1 MLSNSGSGRGE
12 KPYSHEER
20 VSIGLPIV
28 RRMAFR
34 LARRLPPN
42 VDVEDLISAGTEGLL
57 RALQTYDDAQYPNF
71 EPYAKVCIRGAILD
85 ELRANDSLTR
95 YGRDRLKEINKAIH
109 ALQNEIGREPTE
121 TEIANR
127 LSIPLSEF
135 QRISGEL
142 VRRPML
148 TFIDPIEPDTVE
160 SDGPTPA
167 TVLDRQEL
175 RERLMSAIERLPE
188 KSQQVLALYYQEE
201 CTQLEIGRI
210 LGVTN
215 SRASQILSE
224 SIAQLRALLEEPDD
238 NTRRFNHPRRRAIN
252 Q

>member
-1 MLSNSGSGRGE
+1 MLTNSGSGRKE
-12 KPYSHEER
+12 KPGSHEER
-20 VSIGLPIV
+20 IAIGLPIV
-28 RRMAFR
+28 RRTAFR

-42 VDVEDLISAGTEGLL
+42 VDVEDLIGAGTEGLL
-57 RALQTYDDAQYPNF
+57 RALQTYDETQYPNF
-71 EPYAKVCIRGAILD
+71 EPYAKACIRGAILD

-95 YGRDRLKEINKAIH
+95 YGRDRQKGINKAIH
-109 ALQNEIGREPTE
+109 ALHNELGREPTE
-121 TEIANR
+121 SEIASR
-127 LSIPLSEF
+127 LNIALDEF

-148 TFIDPIEPDTVE
+148 TFVEPIEPDTVE
-160 SDGPTPA
+160 SDGPTPSA
-167 TVLDRQEL
+167 VLDRQEL
-175 RERLMSAIERLPE
+175 RARLMSAIERLPE

-224 SIAQLRALLEEPDD
+224 SIAQLRTLLEEPDD
-238 NTRRFNHPRRRAIN
+238 YTHRFNHSRRRAIN